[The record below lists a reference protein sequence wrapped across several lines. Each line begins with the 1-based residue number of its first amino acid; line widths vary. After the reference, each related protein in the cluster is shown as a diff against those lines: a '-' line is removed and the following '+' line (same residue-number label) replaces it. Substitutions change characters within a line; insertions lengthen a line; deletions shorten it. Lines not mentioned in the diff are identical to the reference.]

1 MSLGQTELG
10 PDHADELNTFLRLS
24 SDFTTFFTSCT
35 LADFRN
41 LRNTRPQNLIYIMSH
56 VSNNTMPHLDVTMIL
71 KASP

>member
-1 MSLGQTELG
+1 MGGALSSELSETEFQKQIMSLGQTELG

-41 LRNTRPQNLIYIMSH
+41 LRNTRP
-56 VSNNTMPHLDVTMIL
+56 
-71 KASP
+71 